1 MSDNNYWEKR
11 AVDLEKLSQDR
22 ADVDIMHVNKL
33 FDGAVDIVEKQIE
46 EIFGKYARDS
56 GISQDAAL
64 RLLNEKQ
71 TETMRRNLMITLAQ
85 CQEEIARQAILA
97 RLNAP
102 AYAARI
108 SRLEALKDLIHA
120 QAYKVGSAAHYR
132 LTDRLIDTYEQ
143 SYYRSIYDQQR
154 RTETGFDFTKL
165 TDRDVQAAIATNW
178 AGSNYSKR
186 VWKNTKKLAESLEE
200 VITQGLMTGQSIRDM
215 ELALEAR
222 VVSER
227 YKINRII
234 RTEVNH
240 CCNQGTLMSYKA
252 AGTLRYIYLATLDMR
267 TSSICR
273 SLDKEV
279 FFVSKAK
286 VGVNFPPMHP
296 NCRSTTMAYP
306 EDGIFPKERIARDP
320 ETNKNIHVPFDMSYA
335 QWYRKYVLEKK
346 DVDNE
351 TQQTTQTQAQIGEAT
366 TQPGTQTQGAQQN
379 QATSTASLEDVLK
392 TMTVEEILARPE
404 FKKAVQSASD
414 ARVTQALAT
423 AKEKWD
429 KEAIENLDEAKK
441 LEKMTAEQRAKYQF
455 DKDKAAFDAEKKAFE
470 RQQLVLATGKE
481 LIKRGLDASFA
492 DVLTGDTAEETADK
506 IDKFEASFRTAVADS
521 VSDKMRGT
529 APRDKTQGTTITMDS
544 IKSMSAE
551 EINAHWDEVQNVL
564 KQNK

>member
-71 TETMRRNLMITLAQ
+71 TETMRRNLMTALAQ
-85 CQEEIARQAILA
+85 CQEEVARQAILA

-165 TDRDVQAAIATNW
+165 ADRDVQAAIATNW
-178 AGSNYSKR
+178 AGSNYSDR
-186 VWKNTKKLAESLEE
+186 IWKNTKKLAQSLEE

-306 EDGIFPKERIARDP
+306 EDGIFPKERTARDP
-320 ETNKNIHVPFDMSYA
+320 ETNKNIHVPFEMSYA

-346 DVDNE
+346 DVDNTKNGDNIRDIMFKASKSDVNIIRDE
-351 TQQTTQTQAQIGEAT
+351 KAVVDAYSQLPDKVQKAMADVTFNMGQNGSSCDVKKGIINIAKGAEKEDIDHEFGHLIEERMMDPKIVEKYKKYLTEGLSDADITSEIYENDSGEKFNIYILH
-366 TQPGTQTQGAQQN
+366 GDKFISEYQGRLYIDSVTEAITPDGNLNTEFMWEAISELFRVYQK
-379 QATSTASLEDVLK
+379 DK
-392 TMTVEEILARPE
+392 TMLNEYEIKLIEE
-404 FKKAVQSASD
+404 
-414 ARVTQALAT
+414 AL
-423 AKEKWD
+423 
-429 KEAIENLDEAKK
+429 
-441 LEKMTAEQRAKYQF
+441 R
-455 DKDKAAFDAEKKAFE
+455 
-470 RQQLVLATGKE
+470 
-481 LIKRGLDASFA
+481 
-492 DVLTGDTAEETADK
+492 
-506 IDKFEASFRTAVADS
+506 
-521 VSDKMRGT
+521 
-529 APRDKTQGTTITMDS
+529 
-544 IKSMSAE
+544 
-551 EINAHWDEVQNVL
+551 
-564 KQNK
+564 

>member
-85 CQEEIARQAILA
+85 CQEEVARQAILA

-252 AGTLRYIYLATLDMR
+252 AGTRRYIFLATLDMR

-273 SLDKEV
+273 SLDKDV
-279 FFVSKAK
+279 FFVSKAE

-306 EDGIFPKERIARDP
+306 EDGIFPKERTARDS

-346 DVDNE
+346 DVDNTKNGDNIRDIMFKASKSDVNIIRDE
-351 TQQTTQTQAQIGEAT
+351 KAVVDAYSQLPDKVQKAMADVTFNMGQNGSSCDVKKGIINIAKGAEKEDIDHEFGHLIEERMMDPKIVEKYKKYLTEGLSDADITSEIYENDSGEKFNIYILH
-366 TQPGTQTQGAQQN
+366 GDKFISEYQGRLYIDSVTEAITPDGNLNTEFMWEAISELFRVYQK
-379 QATSTASLEDVLK
+379 DK
-392 TMTVEEILARPE
+392 TMLNEYEIKLIEE
-404 FKKAVQSASD
+404 
-414 ARVTQALAT
+414 AL
-423 AKEKWD
+423 
-429 KEAIENLDEAKK
+429 
-441 LEKMTAEQRAKYQF
+441 R
-455 DKDKAAFDAEKKAFE
+455 
-470 RQQLVLATGKE
+470 
-481 LIKRGLDASFA
+481 
-492 DVLTGDTAEETADK
+492 
-506 IDKFEASFRTAVADS
+506 
-521 VSDKMRGT
+521 
-529 APRDKTQGTTITMDS
+529 
-544 IKSMSAE
+544 
-551 EINAHWDEVQNVL
+551 
-564 KQNK
+564 

>member
-102 AYAARI
+102 AYVARI

-346 DVDNE
+346 DVDNTKNGDNIRDIMFKASKSDVNIIRDE
-351 TQQTTQTQAQIGEAT
+351 KAVVDAYSQLPDKVQKAMADVTFNMGQNGSSCDVKKGIINIAKGAEKEDIDHEFGHLIEERMMDPKIVEKYKKYLTEGLSDADITSEIYENDSGEKFNIYILH
-366 TQPGTQTQGAQQN
+366 GDKFISEYQGRLYIDSVTEAITPDGNLNTEFMWEAISELFRVYQK
-379 QATSTASLEDVLK
+379 DK
-392 TMTVEEILARPE
+392 TMLNEYEIKLIEE
-404 FKKAVQSASD
+404 
-414 ARVTQALAT
+414 AL
-423 AKEKWD
+423 
-429 KEAIENLDEAKK
+429 
-441 LEKMTAEQRAKYQF
+441 R
-455 DKDKAAFDAEKKAFE
+455 
-470 RQQLVLATGKE
+470 
-481 LIKRGLDASFA
+481 
-492 DVLTGDTAEETADK
+492 
-506 IDKFEASFRTAVADS
+506 
-521 VSDKMRGT
+521 
-529 APRDKTQGTTITMDS
+529 
-544 IKSMSAE
+544 
-551 EINAHWDEVQNVL
+551 
-564 KQNK
+564 

>member
-120 QAYKVGSAAHYR
+120 QTYKVGSAAHYR

-346 DVDNE
+346 DVDNTKNGDNIRDIMFKASKSDVNIIRDE
-351 TQQTTQTQAQIGEAT
+351 KAVVDAYSQLPDKVQKAMADVTFNMGQNGSSCDVKKGIINIAKGAEKEDIDHEFGHLIEERMMDPKIVEKYKKYLTEGLSDADITSEIYENDSGEKFNIYILH
-366 TQPGTQTQGAQQN
+366 GDKFISEYQGRLYIDSVTEAITPDGNLNTEFMWEAISELFRVYQK
-379 QATSTASLEDVLK
+379 DK
-392 TMTVEEILARPE
+392 TMLNEYEIKLIEE
-404 FKKAVQSASD
+404 
-414 ARVTQALAT
+414 AL
-423 AKEKWD
+423 
-429 KEAIENLDEAKK
+429 
-441 LEKMTAEQRAKYQF
+441 R
-455 DKDKAAFDAEKKAFE
+455 
-470 RQQLVLATGKE
+470 
-481 LIKRGLDASFA
+481 
-492 DVLTGDTAEETADK
+492 
-506 IDKFEASFRTAVADS
+506 
-521 VSDKMRGT
+521 
-529 APRDKTQGTTITMDS
+529 
-544 IKSMSAE
+544 
-551 EINAHWDEVQNVL
+551 
-564 KQNK
+564 

>member
-346 DVDNE
+346 DVDNTKNGDNIRDIMFKASKSDVNIIRDE
-351 TQQTTQTQAQIGEAT
+351 KAVVDAYSQLPDKVQKAMADVTFNMGQNGSSCDVKKGIINIAKGAEKEDIDHEFGHLIEERMMDPKIVEKYKKYLTEGLSDADITSGIYENDSGEKFNIYILH
-366 TQPGTQTQGAQQN
+366 GDKFISEYQGRLYIDSVTEAITPDGNLNTEFMWEAISELFRVYQK
-379 QATSTASLEDVLK
+379 DK
-392 TMTVEEILARPE
+392 TMLNEYEIKLIEE
-404 FKKAVQSASD
+404 
-414 ARVTQALAT
+414 AL
-423 AKEKWD
+423 
-429 KEAIENLDEAKK
+429 
-441 LEKMTAEQRAKYQF
+441 R
-455 DKDKAAFDAEKKAFE
+455 
-470 RQQLVLATGKE
+470 
-481 LIKRGLDASFA
+481 
-492 DVLTGDTAEETADK
+492 
-506 IDKFEASFRTAVADS
+506 
-521 VSDKMRGT
+521 
-529 APRDKTQGTTITMDS
+529 
-544 IKSMSAE
+544 
-551 EINAHWDEVQNVL
+551 
-564 KQNK
+564 

>member
-165 TDRDVQAAIATNW
+165 ADRDVQAAIATNW

-346 DVDNE
+346 DVDNTKNGDNIRDIMFKASKSDVNIIRDE
-351 TQQTTQTQAQIGEAT
+351 KAVVDAYSQLPDKVQKAMADVTFNMGQNGSSCDVKKGIINIAKGAEKEDIDHEFGHLIEERMMDPKIVEKYKKYLTEGLSDADITSEIYENDSGEKFNIYILH
-366 TQPGTQTQGAQQN
+366 GDKFISEYQGRLYIDSVTEAITPDGNLNTEFMWEAISELFRVYQKG
-379 QATSTASLEDVLK
+379 K
-392 TMTVEEILARPE
+392 TMLNEYEIKLIEE
-404 FKKAVQSASD
+404 
-414 ARVTQALAT
+414 AL
-423 AKEKWD
+423 
-429 KEAIENLDEAKK
+429 
-441 LEKMTAEQRAKYQF
+441 R
-455 DKDKAAFDAEKKAFE
+455 
-470 RQQLVLATGKE
+470 
-481 LIKRGLDASFA
+481 
-492 DVLTGDTAEETADK
+492 
-506 IDKFEASFRTAVADS
+506 
-521 VSDKMRGT
+521 
-529 APRDKTQGTTITMDS
+529 
-544 IKSMSAE
+544 
-551 EINAHWDEVQNVL
+551 
-564 KQNK
+564 

>member
-11 AVDLEKLSQDR
+11 AVDLEKLTQDR

-46 EIFGKYARDS
+46 EIFDKYTRDS

-71 TETMRRNLMITLAQ
+71 TETMRRNLMTALAQ
-85 CQEEIARQAILA
+85 CQEEVARQAILA

-154 RTETGFDFTKL
+154 RTEPGFDFTKL

-252 AGTLRYIYLATLDMR
+252 AGTRRYIFLATLDMR

-273 SLDKEV
+273 SLDKDV
-279 FFVSKAK
+279 FFVSKAE

-306 EDGIFPKERIARDP
+306 EDGIFPKERTARDP

-346 DVDNE
+346 DVDNTKNGDNIRDIMFKASKSDVNIIRDE
-351 TQQTTQTQAQIGEAT
+351 KAVVDAYSQLPDKAQKAMADVTFNMGQNGSSCDVKKGIINIAKGAEKEDIDHEFGHLIEERMMDPKIVEKYKKYLTEGLSDADITSEIYENDSGEKFNIYILH
-366 TQPGTQTQGAQQN
+366 GDKFISEYQGRLYIDSVTEAITPDGNLNTEFMWEAISELFRVYQK
-379 QATSTASLEDVLK
+379 DK
-392 TMTVEEILARPE
+392 TMLNEYEIKLIEE
-404 FKKAVQSASD
+404 
-414 ARVTQALAT
+414 AL
-423 AKEKWD
+423 
-429 KEAIENLDEAKK
+429 
-441 LEKMTAEQRAKYQF
+441 R
-455 DKDKAAFDAEKKAFE
+455 
-470 RQQLVLATGKE
+470 
-481 LIKRGLDASFA
+481 
-492 DVLTGDTAEETADK
+492 
-506 IDKFEASFRTAVADS
+506 
-521 VSDKMRGT
+521 
-529 APRDKTQGTTITMDS
+529 
-544 IKSMSAE
+544 
-551 EINAHWDEVQNVL
+551 
-564 KQNK
+564 

>member
-71 TETMRRNLMITLAQ
+71 TETMRSNLMITLAQ

-346 DVDNE
+346 DVDNTKNGDNIRDIMFKASKSDVNIIRDE
-351 TQQTTQTQAQIGEAT
+351 KAVVDAYSQLPDKVQKAMADVTFNMGQNGSSCDVKKGIINIAKGAEKEDIDHEFGHLIEERMMDPKIVEKYKKYLTEGLSDADITSEIYENDSGEKFNIYILH
-366 TQPGTQTQGAQQN
+366 GDKFISEYQGRLYIDSVTEAITPDGNLNTEFMWEAISELFRVYQK
-379 QATSTASLEDVLK
+379 DK
-392 TMTVEEILARPE
+392 TMLNEYEIKLIEE
-404 FKKAVQSASD
+404 
-414 ARVTQALAT
+414 AL
-423 AKEKWD
+423 
-429 KEAIENLDEAKK
+429 
-441 LEKMTAEQRAKYQF
+441 R
-455 DKDKAAFDAEKKAFE
+455 
-470 RQQLVLATGKE
+470 
-481 LIKRGLDASFA
+481 
-492 DVLTGDTAEETADK
+492 
-506 IDKFEASFRTAVADS
+506 
-521 VSDKMRGT
+521 
-529 APRDKTQGTTITMDS
+529 
-544 IKSMSAE
+544 
-551 EINAHWDEVQNVL
+551 
-564 KQNK
+564 

>member
-46 EIFGKYARDS
+46 EIFDKYTRDS

-71 TETMRRNLMITLAQ
+71 TETMRRNLMTALAQ
-85 CQEEIARQAILA
+85 CQEEVARQAILA

-165 TDRDVQAAIATNW
+165 ADRDVQAAIATNW
-178 AGSNYSKR
+178 AGSNYSDR
-186 VWKNTKKLAESLEE
+186 IWKNTKKLAQSLEE

-252 AGTLRYIYLATLDMR
+252 AGTRRYIFLATLDMR

-273 SLDKEV
+273 SLDKDV
-279 FFVSKAK
+279 FFVSKAE

-306 EDGIFPKERIARDP
+306 EDGIFPKERTARDS

-346 DVDNE
+346 DVDNTKNGDNIRDIMFKASKSDVNIIRDE
-351 TQQTTQTQAQIGEAT
+351 KAVVDAYSQLPDKVQKAMADVTFNMGQNGSSCDVKKGIINIAKGAEKEDIDHEFGHLIEERMMDPKIVEKYKKYLTEGLSDADITSEIYENDSGEKFNIYILH
-366 TQPGTQTQGAQQN
+366 GDKFISEYQGRLYIDSVTEAITPDGNLNTEFMWEAISELFRVYQK
-379 QATSTASLEDVLK
+379 DK
-392 TMTVEEILARPE
+392 TMLNEYEIKLIEE
-404 FKKAVQSASD
+404 
-414 ARVTQALAT
+414 AL
-423 AKEKWD
+423 
-429 KEAIENLDEAKK
+429 
-441 LEKMTAEQRAKYQF
+441 R
-455 DKDKAAFDAEKKAFE
+455 
-470 RQQLVLATGKE
+470 
-481 LIKRGLDASFA
+481 
-492 DVLTGDTAEETADK
+492 
-506 IDKFEASFRTAVADS
+506 
-521 VSDKMRGT
+521 
-529 APRDKTQGTTITMDS
+529 
-544 IKSMSAE
+544 
-551 EINAHWDEVQNVL
+551 
-564 KQNK
+564 

>member
-306 EDGIFPKERIARDP
+306 EDGIFSKERIARDP

-346 DVDNE
+346 DVDNTKNGDNIRDIMFKASKSDVNIIRDE
-351 TQQTTQTQAQIGEAT
+351 KAVVDAYSQLPDKVQKAMADVTFNMGQNGSSCDVKKGIINIAKGAEKEDIDHEFGHLIEERMMDPKIVEKYKKYLTEGLSDADITSEIYENDSGEKFNIYILH
-366 TQPGTQTQGAQQN
+366 GDKFISEYQGRLYIDSVTEAITPDGNLNTEFMWEAISELFRVYQK
-379 QATSTASLEDVLK
+379 DK
-392 TMTVEEILARPE
+392 TMLNEYEIKLIEE
-404 FKKAVQSASD
+404 
-414 ARVTQALAT
+414 AL
-423 AKEKWD
+423 
-429 KEAIENLDEAKK
+429 
-441 LEKMTAEQRAKYQF
+441 R
-455 DKDKAAFDAEKKAFE
+455 
-470 RQQLVLATGKE
+470 
-481 LIKRGLDASFA
+481 
-492 DVLTGDTAEETADK
+492 
-506 IDKFEASFRTAVADS
+506 
-521 VSDKMRGT
+521 
-529 APRDKTQGTTITMDS
+529 
-544 IKSMSAE
+544 
-551 EINAHWDEVQNVL
+551 
-564 KQNK
+564 

>member
-279 FFVSKAK
+279 LFVSKAK

-346 DVDNE
+346 DVDNTKNGDNIRDIMFKASKSDVNIIRDE
-351 TQQTTQTQAQIGEAT
+351 KAVVDAYSQLPDKVQKAMADVTFNMGQNGSSCDVKKGIINIAKGAEKEDIDHEFGHLIEERMMDPKIVEKYKKYLTEGLSDADITSEIYENDSGEKFNIYILH
-366 TQPGTQTQGAQQN
+366 GDKFISEYQGRLYIDSVTEAITPDGNLNTEFMWEAISELFRVYQK
-379 QATSTASLEDVLK
+379 DK
-392 TMTVEEILARPE
+392 TMLNEYEIKLIEE
-404 FKKAVQSASD
+404 
-414 ARVTQALAT
+414 AL
-423 AKEKWD
+423 
-429 KEAIENLDEAKK
+429 
-441 LEKMTAEQRAKYQF
+441 R
-455 DKDKAAFDAEKKAFE
+455 
-470 RQQLVLATGKE
+470 
-481 LIKRGLDASFA
+481 
-492 DVLTGDTAEETADK
+492 
-506 IDKFEASFRTAVADS
+506 
-521 VSDKMRGT
+521 
-529 APRDKTQGTTITMDS
+529 
-544 IKSMSAE
+544 
-551 EINAHWDEVQNVL
+551 
-564 KQNK
+564 

>member
-97 RLNAP
+97 RINAP

-165 TDRDVQAAIATNW
+165 ADRDVQAAIATNW

-346 DVDNE
+346 DVDNTKNGDNIRDIMFKASKSDVNIIRDE
-351 TQQTTQTQAQIGEAT
+351 KAVVDAYSQLPDKVQKAMADVTFNMGQNGSSCDVKKGIINIAKGAEKEDIDHEFGHLIEERMMDPKIVEKYKKYLTEGLSDADITSEIYENDSGEKFNIYILH
-366 TQPGTQTQGAQQN
+366 GDKFISEYQGRLYIDSVTEAITPDGNLNTEFMWEAISELFRVYQKG
-379 QATSTASLEDVLK
+379 K
-392 TMTVEEILARPE
+392 TMLNEYEIKLIEE
-404 FKKAVQSASD
+404 
-414 ARVTQALAT
+414 AL
-423 AKEKWD
+423 
-429 KEAIENLDEAKK
+429 
-441 LEKMTAEQRAKYQF
+441 R
-455 DKDKAAFDAEKKAFE
+455 
-470 RQQLVLATGKE
+470 
-481 LIKRGLDASFA
+481 
-492 DVLTGDTAEETADK
+492 
-506 IDKFEASFRTAVADS
+506 
-521 VSDKMRGT
+521 
-529 APRDKTQGTTITMDS
+529 
-544 IKSMSAE
+544 
-551 EINAHWDEVQNVL
+551 
-564 KQNK
+564 

>member
-85 CQEEIARQAILA
+85 CQEEVARQAILA

-165 TDRDVQAAIATNW
+165 ADRDVQAAIATNW

-186 VWKNTKKLAESLEE
+186 IWKNTKKLAESLEE

-252 AGTLRYIYLATLDMR
+252 AGTRRYIFLATLDMR

-273 SLDKEV
+273 SLDKDV
-279 FFVSKAK
+279 FFVSKAE

-346 DVDNE
+346 DVDNTKNGDNIRDIMFKASKSDVNIIRDE
-351 TQQTTQTQAQIGEAT
+351 KAVVDAYSQLPDKVQKAMADVTFNMGQNGSSCDVKKGIINIAKGAEKEDIDHEFGHLIEERMMDPKIVEKYKKYLTEGLSDADITSEIYENDSGEKFNIYILH
-366 TQPGTQTQGAQQN
+366 GDKFISEYQGRLYIDSVTEAITPDGNLNTEFMWEAISELFRVYQK
-379 QATSTASLEDVLK
+379 DK
-392 TMTVEEILARPE
+392 TMLNEYEIKLIEE
-404 FKKAVQSASD
+404 
-414 ARVTQALAT
+414 AL
-423 AKEKWD
+423 
-429 KEAIENLDEAKK
+429 
-441 LEKMTAEQRAKYQF
+441 R
-455 DKDKAAFDAEKKAFE
+455 
-470 RQQLVLATGKE
+470 
-481 LIKRGLDASFA
+481 
-492 DVLTGDTAEETADK
+492 
-506 IDKFEASFRTAVADS
+506 
-521 VSDKMRGT
+521 
-529 APRDKTQGTTITMDS
+529 
-544 IKSMSAE
+544 
-551 EINAHWDEVQNVL
+551 
-564 KQNK
+564 

>member
-11 AVDLEKLSQDR
+11 AVDLEKLTQDR

-108 SRLEALKDLIHA
+108 SRLEGLKDLIHA

-165 TDRDVQAAIATNW
+165 ADRDVQAAIATNW
-178 AGSNYSKR
+178 AGSNYSNR
-186 VWKNTKKLAESLEE
+186 IWKNTKKLAESLEE

-273 SLDKEV
+273 SLDKDV
-279 FFVSKAK
+279 FFVSKAE

-306 EDGIFPKERIARDP
+306 EDGIFPKERTARDP

-335 QWYRKYVLEKK
+335 QWYRKYVLERK
-346 DVDNE
+346 DVDNYSESVKIGARANSGKKVFYDEGNDYSIKIE
-351 TQQTTQTQAQIGEAT
+351 T
-366 TQPGTQTQGAQQN
+366 
-379 QATSTASLEDVLK
+379 L
-392 TMTVEEILARPE
+392 
-404 FKKAVQSASD
+404 SD
-414 ARVTQALAT
+414 SVNECLSNAAENV
-423 AKEKWD
+423 AKLGNKDGNEHMHLID
-429 KEAIENLDEAKK
+429 LDGIEPPYYETDGMPDSVGYKVWK
-441 LEKMTAEQRAKYQF
+441 YIEQHP
-455 DKDKAAFDAEKKAFE
+455 DS
-470 RQQLVLATGKE
+470 
-481 LIKRGLDASFA
+481 SFA
-492 DVLTGDTAEETADK
+492 FVHNHNTDNSFSLTDLETPITCKNIPIQIAVRNDGVKYIAIRKKMAPEGYYPDIYFRKQLESLNMEARKGDITPAE
-506 IDKFEASFRTAVADS
+506 R
-521 VSDKMRGT
+521 MRK
-529 APRDKTQGTTITMDS
+529 REKLLTQLILEEFYGGIITLDGR
-544 IKSMSAE
+544 K
-551 EINAHWDEVQNVL
+551 
-564 KQNK
+564 

>member
-11 AVDLEKLSQDR
+11 AVDLEKLTQDR

-46 EIFGKYARDS
+46 EIFDKYTRDS

-71 TETMRRNLMITLAQ
+71 TETMRRNLMTALAQ
-85 CQEEIARQAILA
+85 CQEEVARQAILA

-346 DVDNE
+346 DVDNTKNGDNIRDIMFKASKSDVNIIRDE
-351 TQQTTQTQAQIGEAT
+351 KAVVDAYSQLPDKVQKAMADVTFNMGQNGSSCDVKKGIINIAKGAEKEDIDHEFGHLIEERMMDPKIVEKYKKYLTEGLSDADITSEIYENDSGEKFNIYILH
-366 TQPGTQTQGAQQN
+366 GDKFISEYQGRLYIDSVTEAITPDGNLNTEFMWEAISELFRVYQK
-379 QATSTASLEDVLK
+379 DK
-392 TMTVEEILARPE
+392 TMLNEYEIKLIEE
-404 FKKAVQSASD
+404 
-414 ARVTQALAT
+414 AL
-423 AKEKWD
+423 
-429 KEAIENLDEAKK
+429 
-441 LEKMTAEQRAKYQF
+441 R
-455 DKDKAAFDAEKKAFE
+455 
-470 RQQLVLATGKE
+470 
-481 LIKRGLDASFA
+481 
-492 DVLTGDTAEETADK
+492 
-506 IDKFEASFRTAVADS
+506 
-521 VSDKMRGT
+521 
-529 APRDKTQGTTITMDS
+529 
-544 IKSMSAE
+544 
-551 EINAHWDEVQNVL
+551 
-564 KQNK
+564 

>member
-11 AVDLEKLSQDR
+11 AVDLEKLTQDR

-46 EIFGKYARDS
+46 EIFDKYTRDS

-71 TETMRRNLMITLAQ
+71 TETMRRNLMTALAQ
-85 CQEEIARQAILA
+85 CQEEVARQAILA

-286 VGVNFPPMHP
+286 VGVNFPPMPP

-346 DVDNE
+346 DVDNTKNGDNIRDIMFKASKSDVNIIRDE
-351 TQQTTQTQAQIGEAT
+351 KAVVDAYSQLPDKVQKAMADVTFNMGQNGSSCDVKKGIINIAKGAEKEDIDHEFGHLIEERMMDPKIVEKYKKYLTEGLSDADITSEIYENDSGEKFNIYILH
-366 TQPGTQTQGAQQN
+366 GDKFISEYQGRLYIDSVTEAITPDGNLNTEFMWEAISELFRVYQK
-379 QATSTASLEDVLK
+379 DK
-392 TMTVEEILARPE
+392 TMLNEYEIKLIEE
-404 FKKAVQSASD
+404 
-414 ARVTQALAT
+414 AL
-423 AKEKWD
+423 
-429 KEAIENLDEAKK
+429 
-441 LEKMTAEQRAKYQF
+441 R
-455 DKDKAAFDAEKKAFE
+455 
-470 RQQLVLATGKE
+470 
-481 LIKRGLDASFA
+481 
-492 DVLTGDTAEETADK
+492 
-506 IDKFEASFRTAVADS
+506 
-521 VSDKMRGT
+521 
-529 APRDKTQGTTITMDS
+529 
-544 IKSMSAE
+544 
-551 EINAHWDEVQNVL
+551 
-564 KQNK
+564 

>member
-11 AVDLEKLSQDR
+11 AVDLEKLTQDR

-85 CQEEIARQAILA
+85 CQEEVARQAILA

-252 AGTLRYIYLATLDMR
+252 AGTRRYIFLATLDMR

-273 SLDKEV
+273 SLDKDV
-279 FFVSKAK
+279 FFVSKAE

-306 EDGIFPKERIARDP
+306 EDGIFPKERTARDS

-346 DVDNE
+346 DVDNTKNGDNIRDIMFKASKSDVNIIRDE
-351 TQQTTQTQAQIGEAT
+351 KAVVDAYSQLPDKVQKAMADVTFNMGQNGSSCDVKKGIINIAKGAEKEDIDHEFGHLIEERMMDPKIVEKYKKYLTEGLSDADITSEIYENDSGEKFNIYILH
-366 TQPGTQTQGAQQN
+366 GDKFISEYQGRLYIDSVTEAITPDGNLNTEFMWEAISELFRVYQK
-379 QATSTASLEDVLK
+379 DK
-392 TMTVEEILARPE
+392 TMLNEYEIKLIEE
-404 FKKAVQSASD
+404 
-414 ARVTQALAT
+414 AL
-423 AKEKWD
+423 
-429 KEAIENLDEAKK
+429 
-441 LEKMTAEQRAKYQF
+441 R
-455 DKDKAAFDAEKKAFE
+455 
-470 RQQLVLATGKE
+470 
-481 LIKRGLDASFA
+481 
-492 DVLTGDTAEETADK
+492 
-506 IDKFEASFRTAVADS
+506 
-521 VSDKMRGT
+521 
-529 APRDKTQGTTITMDS
+529 
-544 IKSMSAE
+544 
-551 EINAHWDEVQNVL
+551 
-564 KQNK
+564 

>member
-97 RLNAP
+97 GLNAP

-346 DVDNE
+346 DVDNTKNGDNIRDIMFKASKSDVNIIRDE
-351 TQQTTQTQAQIGEAT
+351 KAVVDAYSQLPDKVQKAMADVTFNMGQNGSSCDVKKGIINIAKGAEKEDIDHEFGHLIEERMMDPKIVEKYKKYLTEGLSDADITSEIYENDSGEKFNIYILH
-366 TQPGTQTQGAQQN
+366 GDKFISEYQGRLYIDSVTEAITPDGNLNTEFMWEAISELFRVYQK
-379 QATSTASLEDVLK
+379 DK
-392 TMTVEEILARPE
+392 TMLNEYEIKLIEE
-404 FKKAVQSASD
+404 
-414 ARVTQALAT
+414 AL
-423 AKEKWD
+423 
-429 KEAIENLDEAKK
+429 
-441 LEKMTAEQRAKYQF
+441 R
-455 DKDKAAFDAEKKAFE
+455 
-470 RQQLVLATGKE
+470 
-481 LIKRGLDASFA
+481 
-492 DVLTGDTAEETADK
+492 
-506 IDKFEASFRTAVADS
+506 
-521 VSDKMRGT
+521 
-529 APRDKTQGTTITMDS
+529 
-544 IKSMSAE
+544 
-551 EINAHWDEVQNVL
+551 
-564 KQNK
+564 

>member
-306 EDGIFPKERIARDP
+306 EDGIFQKERIARDP

-346 DVDNE
+346 DVDNTKNGDNIRDIMFKASKSDVNIIRDE
-351 TQQTTQTQAQIGEAT
+351 KAVVDAYSQLPDKVQKAMADVTFNMGQNGSSCDVKKGIINIAKGAEKEDIDHEFGHLIEERMMDPKIVEKYKKYLTEGLSDADITSEIYENDSGEKFNIYILH
-366 TQPGTQTQGAQQN
+366 GDKFISEYQGRLYIDSVTEAITPDGNLNTEFMWEAISELFRVYQK
-379 QATSTASLEDVLK
+379 DK
-392 TMTVEEILARPE
+392 TMLNEYEIKLIEE
-404 FKKAVQSASD
+404 
-414 ARVTQALAT
+414 AL
-423 AKEKWD
+423 
-429 KEAIENLDEAKK
+429 
-441 LEKMTAEQRAKYQF
+441 R
-455 DKDKAAFDAEKKAFE
+455 
-470 RQQLVLATGKE
+470 
-481 LIKRGLDASFA
+481 
-492 DVLTGDTAEETADK
+492 
-506 IDKFEASFRTAVADS
+506 
-521 VSDKMRGT
+521 
-529 APRDKTQGTTITMDS
+529 
-544 IKSMSAE
+544 
-551 EINAHWDEVQNVL
+551 
-564 KQNK
+564 

>member
-165 TDRDVQAAIATNW
+165 ADRDVQAAIATNW
-178 AGSNYSKR
+178 AGSNYSNR
-186 VWKNTKKLAESLEE
+186 IWKNTKKLAESLEE
-200 VITQGLMTGQSIRDM
+200 IITQGLMTGQSIRDM

-335 QWYRKYVLEKK
+335 QWYRKYVIEKDDANVSGKEQVSRNKCLLPKGKEYK
-346 DVDNE
+346 DVTDNWKE
-351 TQQTTQTQAQIGEAT
+351 SKLDSQNVKELKEYAVNGATYTVDGKNVKLDYSVRERKVADILLNEFGGDISMVPRVLSPQGISTPDYIFRHEGYDLKELLGKSKNVVYNAISKKKRQASNFILDIT
-366 TQPGTQTQGAQQN
+366 KSP
-379 QATSTASLEDVLK
+379 LEN
-392 TMTVEEILARPE
+392 EEIYEQVEKIYWSDHTE
-404 FKKAVQSASD
+404 FV
-414 ARVTQALAT
+414 
-423 AKEKWD
+423 
-429 KEAIENLDEAKK
+429 
-441 LEKMTAEQRAKYQF
+441 
-455 DKDKAAFDAEKKAFE
+455 
-470 RQQLVLATGKE
+470 
-481 LIKRGLDASFA
+481 
-492 DVLTGDTAEETADK
+492 DK
-506 IDKFEASFRTAVADS
+506 IIIVKDNSA
-521 VSDKMRGT
+521 
-529 APRDKTQGTTITMDS
+529 
-544 IKSMSAE
+544 IKVYE
-551 EINAHWDEVQNVL
+551 RI
-564 KQNK
+564 K

>member
-71 TETMRRNLMITLAQ
+71 TETMRRNLMTALAQ
-85 CQEEIARQAILA
+85 CQEEVARQAILA

-165 TDRDVQAAIATNW
+165 ADRDVQAAIATNW
-178 AGSNYSKR
+178 AGSNYSDR
-186 VWKNTKKLAESLEE
+186 IWKNTKKLAQSLEE

-306 EDGIFPKERIARDP
+306 EDVIFPKERIARDP

-346 DVDNE
+346 DVDNTKNGDNIRDIMFKASKSDVNIIRDE
-351 TQQTTQTQAQIGEAT
+351 KAVVDAYSQLPDKVQKAMADVTFNMGQNGSSCDVKKGIINIAKGAEKEDIDHEFGHLIEERMMDPKIVEKYKKYLTEGLSDADITSEIYENDSGEKFNIYILH
-366 TQPGTQTQGAQQN
+366 GDKFISEYQGRLYIDSVTEAITPDGNLNTEFMWEAISELFRVYQK
-379 QATSTASLEDVLK
+379 DK
-392 TMTVEEILARPE
+392 TMLNEYEIKLIEE
-404 FKKAVQSASD
+404 
-414 ARVTQALAT
+414 AL
-423 AKEKWD
+423 
-429 KEAIENLDEAKK
+429 
-441 LEKMTAEQRAKYQF
+441 R
-455 DKDKAAFDAEKKAFE
+455 
-470 RQQLVLATGKE
+470 
-481 LIKRGLDASFA
+481 
-492 DVLTGDTAEETADK
+492 
-506 IDKFEASFRTAVADS
+506 
-521 VSDKMRGT
+521 
-529 APRDKTQGTTITMDS
+529 
-544 IKSMSAE
+544 
-551 EINAHWDEVQNVL
+551 
-564 KQNK
+564 

>member
-11 AVDLEKLSQDR
+11 AVDLEKLTQDR

-165 TDRDVQAAIATNW
+165 ADRDVQAAIATNW
-178 AGSNYSKR
+178 AGSNYSNR
-186 VWKNTKKLAESLEE
+186 IWKNTKKLAESLEE
-200 VITQGLMTGQSIRDM
+200 IITQGLMTGQSIRDM
-215 ELALEAR
+215 ELELEEK
-222 VVSER
+222 VVSGR
-227 YKINRII
+227 YNINRVI

-252 AGTLRYIYLATLDMR
+252 SGTLRYIYLATLDMR

-279 FFVSKAK
+279 FFVSKAE

-306 EDGIFPKERIARDP
+306 EDGIFPKERTARDP
-320 ETNKNIHVPFDMSYA
+320 KTNKNIHVPFDMSYA
-335 QWYRKYVLEKK
+335 QWYRKYVIERKEGNNAQDTKVSNEDVNITKPFADITDNWIKKTDSNGTVKDCLEFEVDGTVYK
-346 DVDNE
+346 VDNKQVLLDYSAHE
-351 TQQTTQTQAQIGEAT
+351 KEIAEAIT
-366 TQPGTQTQGAQQN
+366 RESGKNVEMIPRISFPQNIKTPDYIIDGARF
-379 QATSTASLEDVLK
+379 DLK
-392 TMTVEEILARPE
+392 TPEGNSKNTIYGMVKSKKKQANNYVICADKTPLDIKEIDRQIQGLYCSQHTRFVDTV
-404 FKKAVQSASD
+404 V
-414 ARVTQALAT
+414 
-423 AKEKWD
+423 
-429 KEAIENLDEAKK
+429 
-441 LEKMTAEQRAKYQF
+441 
-455 DKDKAAFDAEKKAFE
+455 
-470 RQQLVLATGKE
+470 
-481 LIKRGLDASFA
+481 LIKDY
-492 DVLTGDTAEETADK
+492 K
-506 IDKFEASFRTAVADS
+506 I
-521 VSDKMRGT
+521 
-529 APRDKTQGTTITMDS
+529 
-544 IKSMSAE
+544 IKAY
-551 EINAHWDEVQNVL
+551 
-564 KQNK
+564 KK

>member
-306 EDGIFPKERIARDP
+306 EDGIFPKERTARDP
-320 ETNKNIHVPFDMSYA
+320 EINKNIHVPFDMSYA

-346 DVDNE
+346 DVDNTKNGDNIRDIMFKASKSDVNIIRDE
-351 TQQTTQTQAQIGEAT
+351 KAVVDAYSQLPDKVQKAMADVTFNMGQNGSSCDVKKGIINIAKGAEKEDIDHEFGHLIEERMMDPKIVEKYKKYLTEGLSDADITSGIYENDSGEKFNIYILH
-366 TQPGTQTQGAQQN
+366 GDKFISEYQGRLYIDSVTEAITPDGNLNTEFMWEAISELFRVYQK
-379 QATSTASLEDVLK
+379 DK
-392 TMTVEEILARPE
+392 TMLNEYEIKLIEE
-404 FKKAVQSASD
+404 
-414 ARVTQALAT
+414 AL
-423 AKEKWD
+423 
-429 KEAIENLDEAKK
+429 
-441 LEKMTAEQRAKYQF
+441 R
-455 DKDKAAFDAEKKAFE
+455 
-470 RQQLVLATGKE
+470 
-481 LIKRGLDASFA
+481 
-492 DVLTGDTAEETADK
+492 
-506 IDKFEASFRTAVADS
+506 
-521 VSDKMRGT
+521 
-529 APRDKTQGTTITMDS
+529 
-544 IKSMSAE
+544 
-551 EINAHWDEVQNVL
+551 
-564 KQNK
+564 

>member
-306 EDGIFPKERIARDP
+306 EDGIFPKERTARDP

-346 DVDNE
+346 DVDNTKNGDNIRDIMFKASKSDVNIIRDE
-351 TQQTTQTQAQIGEAT
+351 KAVVDAYSQLPDKVQKAMADVTFNMGQNGSSCDVKKGIINIAKGAEKEDIDHEFGHLIEERMMDPKIVEKYKKYLTEGLSDADITSGIYENDSGEKFNIYILH
-366 TQPGTQTQGAQQN
+366 GDKFISEYQGRLYIDSVTEAITPDGNLNTEFMWEAISELFRVYQK
-379 QATSTASLEDVLK
+379 DK
-392 TMTVEEILARPE
+392 TMLNEYEIKLIEE
-404 FKKAVQSASD
+404 
-414 ARVTQALAT
+414 AL
-423 AKEKWD
+423 
-429 KEAIENLDEAKK
+429 
-441 LEKMTAEQRAKYQF
+441 R
-455 DKDKAAFDAEKKAFE
+455 
-470 RQQLVLATGKE
+470 
-481 LIKRGLDASFA
+481 
-492 DVLTGDTAEETADK
+492 
-506 IDKFEASFRTAVADS
+506 
-521 VSDKMRGT
+521 
-529 APRDKTQGTTITMDS
+529 
-544 IKSMSAE
+544 
-551 EINAHWDEVQNVL
+551 
-564 KQNK
+564 

>member
-346 DVDNE
+346 DVDNTKNGDNIRDIMFKASKSDVNIIRDE
-351 TQQTTQTQAQIGEAT
+351 KAVVDAYSQLPDKVQKAMADVTFNMGQNGSSCDVKKGIINIAKGAEKEDINHEFGHLIEERMMDPKIVEKYKKYLTEGLSDADITSEIYENDSGEKFNIYILH
-366 TQPGTQTQGAQQN
+366 GDKFISEYQGRLYIDSVTEAITPDGNLNTEFMWEAISELFRVYQK
-379 QATSTASLEDVLK
+379 DK
-392 TMTVEEILARPE
+392 TMLNEYEIKLIEE
-404 FKKAVQSASD
+404 
-414 ARVTQALAT
+414 AL
-423 AKEKWD
+423 
-429 KEAIENLDEAKK
+429 
-441 LEKMTAEQRAKYQF
+441 R
-455 DKDKAAFDAEKKAFE
+455 
-470 RQQLVLATGKE
+470 
-481 LIKRGLDASFA
+481 
-492 DVLTGDTAEETADK
+492 
-506 IDKFEASFRTAVADS
+506 
-521 VSDKMRGT
+521 
-529 APRDKTQGTTITMDS
+529 
-544 IKSMSAE
+544 
-551 EINAHWDEVQNVL
+551 
-564 KQNK
+564 

>member
-165 TDRDVQAAIATNW
+165 ADRDVQAAIATNW
-178 AGSNYSKR
+178 ADSNYSDR
-186 VWKNTKKLAESLEE
+186 IWKNTKKLAQSLEE

-252 AGTLRYIYLATLDMR
+252 AGTRRYIFLATLDMR

-273 SLDKEV
+273 SLDKDV
-279 FFVSKAK
+279 FFVSKAE

-346 DVDNE
+346 DVDNTKNGDNIRDIMFKASKSDVNIIRDE
-351 TQQTTQTQAQIGEAT
+351 KAVVDAYSQLPDKVQKAMADVTFNMGQNGSSCDVKKGIINIAKGAEKEDIDHEFGHLIEERMMDPKIVEKYKKYLTEGLSDADITSEIYENDSGEKFNIYILH
-366 TQPGTQTQGAQQN
+366 GDKFISEYQGRLYIDSVTEAITPDGNLNTEFMWEAISELFRVYQK
-379 QATSTASLEDVLK
+379 DK
-392 TMTVEEILARPE
+392 TMLNEYEIKLIEE
-404 FKKAVQSASD
+404 
-414 ARVTQALAT
+414 AL
-423 AKEKWD
+423 
-429 KEAIENLDEAKK
+429 
-441 LEKMTAEQRAKYQF
+441 R
-455 DKDKAAFDAEKKAFE
+455 
-470 RQQLVLATGKE
+470 
-481 LIKRGLDASFA
+481 
-492 DVLTGDTAEETADK
+492 
-506 IDKFEASFRTAVADS
+506 
-521 VSDKMRGT
+521 
-529 APRDKTQGTTITMDS
+529 
-544 IKSMSAE
+544 
-551 EINAHWDEVQNVL
+551 
-564 KQNK
+564 

>member
-85 CQEEIARQAILA
+85 CQEEVARQAILA

-252 AGTLRYIYLATLDMR
+252 AGTRRYIFLATLDMR

-273 SLDKEV
+273 SLDKDV
-279 FFVSKAK
+279 FFVSKAE

-346 DVDNE
+346 DVDNTKNGDNIRDIMFKASKSDVNIIRDE
-351 TQQTTQTQAQIGEAT
+351 KAVVDAYSQLPDKVQKAMADVTFNMGQNGSSCDVKKGIINIAKGAEKEDIDHEFGHLIEERMMDPKIVEKYKKYLTEGLSDADITSEIYENDSGEKFNIYILH
-366 TQPGTQTQGAQQN
+366 GDKFISEYQGRLYIDSVTEAITPDGNLNTEFMWEAISELFRVYQK
-379 QATSTASLEDVLK
+379 DK
-392 TMTVEEILARPE
+392 TMLNEYEIKLIEE
-404 FKKAVQSASD
+404 
-414 ARVTQALAT
+414 AL
-423 AKEKWD
+423 
-429 KEAIENLDEAKK
+429 
-441 LEKMTAEQRAKYQF
+441 R
-455 DKDKAAFDAEKKAFE
+455 
-470 RQQLVLATGKE
+470 
-481 LIKRGLDASFA
+481 
-492 DVLTGDTAEETADK
+492 
-506 IDKFEASFRTAVADS
+506 
-521 VSDKMRGT
+521 
-529 APRDKTQGTTITMDS
+529 
-544 IKSMSAE
+544 
-551 EINAHWDEVQNVL
+551 
-564 KQNK
+564 

>member
-186 VWKNTKKLAESLEE
+186 VWKNTKKLAESHEE

-346 DVDNE
+346 DVDNTKNGDNIRDIMFKASKSDVNIIRDE
-351 TQQTTQTQAQIGEAT
+351 KAVVDAYSQLPDKVQKAMADVTFNMGQNGSSCDVKKGIINIAKGAEKEDIDHEFGHLIEERMMDPKIVEKYKKYLTEGLSDADITSEIYENDSGEKFNIYILH
-366 TQPGTQTQGAQQN
+366 GDKFISEYQGRLYIDSVTEAITPDGNLNTEFMWEAISELFRVYQK
-379 QATSTASLEDVLK
+379 DK
-392 TMTVEEILARPE
+392 TMLNEYEIKLIEE
-404 FKKAVQSASD
+404 
-414 ARVTQALAT
+414 AL
-423 AKEKWD
+423 
-429 KEAIENLDEAKK
+429 
-441 LEKMTAEQRAKYQF
+441 R
-455 DKDKAAFDAEKKAFE
+455 
-470 RQQLVLATGKE
+470 
-481 LIKRGLDASFA
+481 
-492 DVLTGDTAEETADK
+492 
-506 IDKFEASFRTAVADS
+506 
-521 VSDKMRGT
+521 
-529 APRDKTQGTTITMDS
+529 
-544 IKSMSAE
+544 
-551 EINAHWDEVQNVL
+551 
-564 KQNK
+564 

>member
-11 AVDLEKLSQDR
+11 AVDLEKLTQDR

-85 CQEEIARQAILA
+85 CQEEVARQAILA

-165 TDRDVQAAIATNW
+165 ADRDVQVAITTNW
-178 AGSNYSKR
+178 AGSNYSNR
-186 VWKNTKKLAESLEE
+186 IWKNTKKLAESLEE
-200 VITQGLMTGQSIRDM
+200 VVTQGLMTGQSIRDM

-252 AGTLRYIYLATLDMR
+252 AGTRRYIFLATLDMR

-273 SLDKEV
+273 SLDKDV
-279 FFVSKAK
+279 FFVSKAE

-306 EDGIFPKERIARDP
+306 EDGIFPKERTARDP

-335 QWYRKYVLEKK
+335 QWYRKYVIEKDDEKK
-346 DVDNE
+346 NVLIDIDNQPERNTEHGDIYDLRIGDNIVD
-351 TQQTTQTQAQIGEAT
+351 
-366 TQPGTQTQGAQQN
+366 
-379 QATSTASLEDVLK
+379 LK
-392 TMTVEEILARPE
+392 TIKGPTYSKKFQQLTQNTNVNMALRKYAMAMLTHRNGTDGEDLYVISSKTGKLLLSKTTGTNELGIELSKNEIDSL
-404 FKKAVQSASD
+404 K
-414 ARVTQALAT
+414 LY
-423 AKEKWD
+423 
-429 KEAIENLDEAKK
+429 AKK
-441 LEKMTAEQRAKYQF
+441 EGIIGIHNHPTNLLPTGSDFVAAGARGYDFGMVATHNGRVFVYKVGDIPFRSEHFNHTVDKYHSEPYNYDIEVAQKKTLLEF
-455 DKDKAAFDAEKKAFE
+455 EKEF
-470 RQQLVLATGKE
+470 GISWME
-481 LIKRGLDASFA
+481 L
-492 DVLTGDTAEETADK
+492 
-506 IDKFEASFRTAVADS
+506 
-521 VSDKMRGT
+521 
-529 APRDKTQGTTITMDS
+529 
-544 IKSMSAE
+544 
-551 EINAHWDEVQNVL
+551 
-564 KQNK
+564 

>member
-165 TDRDVQAAIATNW
+165 ADRDVQAAIATNW

-346 DVDNE
+346 DVDNTKNGDNIRDIMFKASKSDVNIIRDE
-351 TQQTTQTQAQIGEAT
+351 KAVVDAYSQLPDKVQKAMADVTFNMGQNGSSCDVKKGIINIAKGAEKEDIDHEFGHLIEERMMDPKIVEKYKKYLTEGLSDADITSEIYENDSGEKFNIYILH
-366 TQPGTQTQGAQQN
+366 GDKFISEYQGRLYIDSVTEAITPDGNLNTEFMWEAISELFRVYQK
-379 QATSTASLEDVLK
+379 DK
-392 TMTVEEILARPE
+392 TMLNEYEIKLIEE
-404 FKKAVQSASD
+404 
-414 ARVTQALAT
+414 AL
-423 AKEKWD
+423 
-429 KEAIENLDEAKK
+429 
-441 LEKMTAEQRAKYQF
+441 R
-455 DKDKAAFDAEKKAFE
+455 
-470 RQQLVLATGKE
+470 
-481 LIKRGLDASFA
+481 
-492 DVLTGDTAEETADK
+492 
-506 IDKFEASFRTAVADS
+506 
-521 VSDKMRGT
+521 
-529 APRDKTQGTTITMDS
+529 
-544 IKSMSAE
+544 
-551 EINAHWDEVQNVL
+551 
-564 KQNK
+564 

>member
-165 TDRDVQAAIATNW
+165 ADRDVQAAIATNW
-178 AGSNYSKR
+178 AGSNYSDR
-186 VWKNTKKLAESLEE
+186 IWKNTKKLAQSLEE

-252 AGTLRYIYLATLDMR
+252 AGTRRYIFLATLDMR

-273 SLDKEV
+273 SLDKDV
-279 FFVSKAK
+279 FFVSKAE

-346 DVDNE
+346 DVDNTKNGDNIRDIMFKASKSDVNIIRDE
-351 TQQTTQTQAQIGEAT
+351 KAVVDAYSQLPDKVQKAMADVTFNMGQNGSSCDVKKGIINIAKGAEKEDIDHEFGHLIEERMMDPKIVEKYKKYLTEGLSDADITSEIYENDSGEKFNIYILH
-366 TQPGTQTQGAQQN
+366 GDKFISEYQGRLYIDSVTEAITPDGNLNTEFMWEAISELFRVYQK
-379 QATSTASLEDVLK
+379 DK
-392 TMTVEEILARPE
+392 TMLNEYEIKLIEE
-404 FKKAVQSASD
+404 
-414 ARVTQALAT
+414 AL
-423 AKEKWD
+423 
-429 KEAIENLDEAKK
+429 
-441 LEKMTAEQRAKYQF
+441 R
-455 DKDKAAFDAEKKAFE
+455 
-470 RQQLVLATGKE
+470 
-481 LIKRGLDASFA
+481 
-492 DVLTGDTAEETADK
+492 
-506 IDKFEASFRTAVADS
+506 
-521 VSDKMRGT
+521 
-529 APRDKTQGTTITMDS
+529 
-544 IKSMSAE
+544 
-551 EINAHWDEVQNVL
+551 
-564 KQNK
+564 

>member
-11 AVDLEKLSQDR
+11 AVDFEKLSQDR

-346 DVDNE
+346 DVDNTKNGDNIRDIMFKASKSDVNIIRDE
-351 TQQTTQTQAQIGEAT
+351 KAVVDAYSQLPDKVQKAMADVTFNMGQNGSSCDVKKGIINIAKGAEKEDIDHEFGHLIEERMMDPKIVEKYKKYLTEGLSDADITSEIYENDSGEKFNIYILH
-366 TQPGTQTQGAQQN
+366 GDKFISEYQGRLYIDSVTEAITPDGNLNTEFMWEAISELFRVYQK
-379 QATSTASLEDVLK
+379 DK
-392 TMTVEEILARPE
+392 TMLNEYEIKLIEE
-404 FKKAVQSASD
+404 
-414 ARVTQALAT
+414 AL
-423 AKEKWD
+423 
-429 KEAIENLDEAKK
+429 
-441 LEKMTAEQRAKYQF
+441 R
-455 DKDKAAFDAEKKAFE
+455 
-470 RQQLVLATGKE
+470 
-481 LIKRGLDASFA
+481 
-492 DVLTGDTAEETADK
+492 
-506 IDKFEASFRTAVADS
+506 
-521 VSDKMRGT
+521 
-529 APRDKTQGTTITMDS
+529 
-544 IKSMSAE
+544 
-551 EINAHWDEVQNVL
+551 
-564 KQNK
+564 